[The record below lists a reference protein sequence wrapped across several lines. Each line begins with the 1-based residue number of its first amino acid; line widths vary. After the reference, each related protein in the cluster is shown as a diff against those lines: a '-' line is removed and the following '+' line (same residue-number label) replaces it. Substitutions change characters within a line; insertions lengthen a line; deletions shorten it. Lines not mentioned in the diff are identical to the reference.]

1 MGVQRRDSATSVRYD
16 RQRRETTAFLPIEP
30 ASFVHHSN
38 IATCARVRAC
48 PAPPMK
54 KLRLQSLKLRLIL
67 QMLVILLPVTLL
79 LAYQSW
85 ANLRRA
91 ETVDHA
97 FQLGSKSKEAH
108 DRFRN
113 FVQGVADAVDS
124 GRVARPALAE
134 LDEVRRKLAELGE
147 LDPQRDMTQVR
158 AALEGVAAALAANAA
173 VNEALKL
180 RVSINFADQQITRYA
195 QEYER
200 REQQAIV
207 GSIASIRTQHAAV
220 LAGALFTLAAAAYFV
235 YGMIKG
241 LTDPLARAVR
251 TAQRIARGD
260 LSGATRPDTRDDLD
274 GLLQSLSAMEQS
286 LIEYRRQVEQRT
298 RELHEVTGRAQGL
311 AKEAEAASRAKS
323 QFLANMSH
331 EIRTPM
337 NGILGM
343 TELLLG
349 TPLEARQRRFTETVY
364 RSGEALLDIIND
376 ILDFSKIEAG
386 KFELDH
392 VDFNL
397 RTVLEDTFELLA
409 PRAHQK
415 RIELIC
421 HIDPEVP
428 DVVVGD
434 PGRLRQIVTNLV
446 GNAIK
451 FTRQGEVAM
460 RVALS
465 ADRSELSGA
474 PVLAFSV
481 RDTGIGMAPET
492 IARLFNAFTQANQSM
507 ARRFGGTGL
516 GLVITRQLV
525 EMMGG
530 TLVVESVPAVGSTF
544 RFSLPLKTG
553 SAALVASAPADPA
566 GLQGLCAL
574 VVEDNPTNAAVVEA
588 HLRAWG
594 MRVWL
599 AANGSEAFELLRA
612 AQRRGQRFD
621 LALIDMKMPVMDGIE
636 FAERLR
642 LEAQLAP
649 RRLVMLTSVGTDED
663 ARRARLAGVDLYV
676 AKPVR
681 RQELLRAIVH
691 VADPGAAGAAPPP
704 LLGARVLVAEDNLV
718 NQEVIKAML
727 ETLGCSV
734 MLASNGSE
742 ALSALVNTE
751 FDMVLMD
758 CQMPEVDGFEAVARL
773 RSGSHDG
780 AEFMNPTDLPVV
792 ALTANALVGDAERC
806 LAAGFDDY
814 LSKPFTRRQIEALVR
829 KWAPQR
835 LRTGVASASPPPAP
849 PAPPAQLRGVD
860 IEIDVADAVLDH
872 EAIDELRRMEAEA
885 GAGLLR
891 KVLAVY
897 MNTSA
902 GLVETLVIAVRQ
914 RDAEAAIRAAHSLRS
929 GSANVGALVLARL
942 CAMIEDMMQARR
954 FDAAQAEIG
963 GLVREHERVSAA
975 VEALR
980 AAEPGD
986 DSTTRW

>member
-1 MGVQRRDSATSVRYD
+1 M
-16 RQRRETTAFLPIEP
+16 
-30 ASFVHHSN
+30 N
-38 IATCARVRAC
+38 
-48 PAPPMK
+48 
-54 KLRLQSLKLRLIL
+54 KLHLQSLKLRLIL

-85 ANLRRA
+85 MDLRRA
-91 ETVDHA
+91 EVVERA
-97 FQLGSKSKEAH
+97 FQLESKSKEAH
-108 DRFRN
+108 ERFRT
-113 FVQGVADAVDS
+113 FVQGAADAVDT
-124 GRVARPALAE
+124 GRVARSALAE
-134 LDEVRRKLAELGE
+134 LDDVRRNIGELGE
-147 LDPQRDMTQVR
+147 LDPTRDTR
-158 AALEGVAAALAANAA
+158 ELARSLDAAADALAANATIG
-173 VNEALKL
+173 EALKL
-180 RVSINFADQQITRYA
+180 RATINFADQQIGRYA
-195 QEYER
+195 EEYER

-207 GSIASIRTQHAAV
+207 QSIAAVRTQNNAV
-220 LAGALFTLAAAAYFV
+220 LAAALFTLAAAAYFV
-235 YGMIKG
+235 YGMIKR
-241 LTDPLARAVR
+241 LTEPLARAVK

-260 LSGATRPDTRDDLD
+260 LSPTPEQDTRDDLD
-274 GLLQSLSAMEQS
+274 GLLQSLSVMEAS
-286 LIEYRRQVEQRT
+286 LVESRAQVEQRT
-298 RELHEVTGRAQGL
+298 RELHEVTARSRELAQ
-311 AKEAEAASRAKS
+311 EAEAASRAKS

-349 TPLEARQRRFTETVY
+349 TALEPRQRRFTETVY

-392 VDFNL
+392 IDFNL
-397 RTVLEDTFELLA
+397 RTVLEDAFELLA

-451 FTRQGEVAM
+451 FTRHGEVAM
-460 RVALS
+460 RVERVS
-465 ADRSELSGA
+465 QPGADPAAA
-474 PVLAFSV
+474 PLLAFSV
-481 RDTGIGMAPET
+481 RDTGIGMTAET
-492 IARLFNAFTQANQSM
+492 VARLFTAFTQANQSM

-530 TLVVESVPAVGSTF
+530 TLAVDSQPEVGSTF
-544 RFSLPLKTG
+544 HFRLALATG
-553 SAALVASAPADPA
+553 SAALVAHAPADPA
-566 GLQGLCAL
+566 GLQGLSAL

-588 HLRAWG
+588 HLKAWG

-599 AANGSEAFELLRA
+599 AANGSAAIELLRE
-612 AQRRGQRFD
+612 AQRRGERLD
-621 LALIDMKMPVMDGIE
+621 LALVDMKMPVMDGIE

-642 LEAQLAP
+642 LEAHLAP
-649 RRLVMLTSVGTDED
+649 RRIVMLTSVATDED
-663 ARRARLAGVDLYV
+663 ARRARRAGVDLYV

-691 VADPGAAGAAPPP
+691 VGDAGPAATLPASP
-704 LLGARVLVAEDNLV
+704 LGARVLVAEDNPV

-727 ETLGCSV
+727 DTLGCV
-734 MLASNGSE
+734 VRLAGNGSE
-742 ALSALVNTE
+742 ALHALADAE

-758 CQMPEVDGFEAVARL
+758 CQMPEVDGFEAVARF
-773 RSGSHDG
+773 RGGSHDG
-780 AEFMNPTDLPVV
+780 AAFSNPLDLPVV

-814 LSKPFTRRQIEALVR
+814 LSKPFTRRQIEMLVR
-829 KWAPQR
+829 RWAPHRSQPAVAAAAAPR
-835 LRTGVASASPPPAP
+835 ERT
-849 PAPPAQLRGVD
+849 LND
-860 IEIDVADAVLDH
+860 DADAGETVLDAD
-872 EAIDELRRMEAEA
+872 AIDELRRMEAES
-885 GAGLLR
+885 GGGLLR
-891 KVLAVY
+891 KVLGLY
-897 MNTSA
+897 SKTSVA
-902 GLVETLVIAVRQ
+902 LVESLGSALVTH
-914 RDAEAAIRAAHSLRS
+914 DAEGAALAAHSLRS
-929 GSANVGALVLARL
+929 SSANVGALALARQ
-942 CAMIEDMMQARR
+942 CAAIESLVEAHGFAAAR
-954 FDAAQAEIG
+954 AQVPALEG
-963 GLVREHERVSAA
+963 EHARVSAA
-975 VEALR
+975 IEALR